1 MNNDLSKFIQCV
13 ILIVGLYFYL
23 RGLNIKNKKVP
34 RLKMLDTIFSK
45 YYELY
50 FFKFRSLRSYPKL
63 LEIYK
68 DMAIECHNQGIDI
81 ETVKLGVEVL
91 NTDNKNILFSF
102 ISGFIVFMG
111 ATQLTGFLNTVKEV
125 SSFLGTNDSSLG
137 YILNGFIEYIFENN
151 IHIALL
157 IIIIIVPIVFL
168 VRIDNRKNVIK
179 YSKDSQMKYI
189 IKDFSN
195 YYENQFDNENEP
207 KTLIVTED
215 TRNLFNIK
223 ITKFTNG
230 FNIYIPAELA
240 KNGKYNKY
248 TFENNVNEK
257 KIRLFWKNNEEY
269 EFTFKKLNNWKLE
282 KVSCLNEKNGSD
294 ISQEEFQKLEI
305 IFEILFEEARE
316 EYLSADKFSLKMSD
330 LINNIN
336 KETNNKYYKFF
347 LLVLLFLII
356 FLFTSVLIVTIF
368 IIVYFDWFYIFFL
381 AYLCYQ
387 ISSWLLK
394 KVH

>member
-1 MNNDLSKFIQCV
+1 MINDLSKFVQCV

-50 FFKFRSLRSYPKL
+50 FFKFRSLKKYPKL

-68 DMAIECHNQGIDI
+68 DMAIECYNQGIDI
-81 ETVKLGVEVL
+81 ETVKLSVEDL
-91 NTDNKNILFSF
+91 NSDNKNILFSF
-102 ISGFIVFMG
+102 ISGFIIFMG
-111 ATQLTGFLNTVKEV
+111 ATQLTGLLNTVKEV
-125 SSFLGTNDSSLG
+125 SSFLKITDSSLIS
-137 YILNGFIEYIFENN
+137 ILNGFIEFIFENN

-157 IIIIIVPIVFL
+157 IIIIVTPIVFL
-168 VRIDNRKNVIK
+168 VRLDNRKNVIK

-195 YYENQFDNENEP
+195 YYENQFDNETDS
-207 KTLIVTED
+207 KTIIVTED

-223 ITKFTNG
+223 ITKFTNN

-240 KNGKYNKY
+240 KDNQYCNY
-248 TFENNVNEK
+248 RFENNDSEK
-257 KIRLFWKNNEEY
+257 KIKLCWKSNEEY
-269 EFTFKKLNNWKLE
+269 EFTFEKLNNWKLK
-282 KVSCLNEKNGSD
+282 KVRCLNEENDSD

-305 IFEILFEEARE
+305 IFEILFEEAKE
-316 EYLSADKFSLKMSD
+316 EYLNADKFSLKMTD
-330 LINNIN
+330 LINKIYNETTN
-336 KETNNKYYKFF
+336 KCIRF
-347 LLVLLFLII
+347 LKLVLLFLLIISVAIALAVII
-356 FLFTSVLIVTIF
+356 FM
-368 IIVYFDWFYIFFL
+368 IVYLDLFYIFFIV
-381 AYLCYQ
+381 YLCYQ

>member
-63 LEIYK
+63 LKIYK

>member
-1 MNNDLSKFIQCV
+1 
-13 ILIVGLYFYL
+13 
-23 RGLNIKNKKVP
+23 
-34 RLKMLDTIFSK
+34 
-45 YYELY
+45 
-50 FFKFRSLRSYPKL
+50 
-63 LEIYK
+63 
-68 DMAIECHNQGIDI
+68 
-81 ETVKLGVEVL
+81 
-91 NTDNKNILFSF
+91 
-102 ISGFIVFMG
+102 
-111 ATQLTGFLNTVKEV
+111 
-125 SSFLGTNDSSLG
+125 
-137 YILNGFIEYIFENN
+137 
-151 IHIALL
+151 
-157 IIIIIVPIVFL
+157 
-168 VRIDNRKNVIK
+168 
-179 YSKDSQMKYI
+179 MKYI

-269 EFTFKKLNNWKLE
+269 EFTFNKLNNWKLE

>member
-1 MNNDLSKFIQCV
+1 MINDLSKFIQCV

-50 FFKFRSLRSYPKL
+50 FFKFRNLKKYPKL
-63 LEIYK
+63 IEIYR
-68 DMAIECHNQGIDI
+68 DMAIECYNQGIDI
-81 ETVKLGVEVL
+81 ETVKLSVEDL
-91 NTDNKNILFSF
+91 NSDNKNILFSF
-102 ISGFIVFMG
+102 ISGFIVFFG
-111 ATQLTGFLNTVKEV
+111 ATQLTVFLNTVKEV
-125 SSFLGTNDSSLG
+125 SSFLETTNSSLG
-137 YILNGFIEYIFENN
+137 YILNCFIEFIFKNN
-151 IHIALL
+151 IHIELL
-157 IIIIIVPIVFL
+157 IIIIVIPIVFL

-195 YYENQFDNENEP
+195 YYENQFDNETGP

-223 ITKFTNG
+223 VTKFTNN

-240 KNGKYNKY
+240 KNDKYYNY
-248 TFENNVNEK
+248 RFENKVNEN
-257 KIRLFWKNNEEY
+257 KIQLCWKNNEEY
-269 EFTFKKLNNWKLE
+269 EFTFQKLNNWKLK
-282 KVSCLNEKNGSD
+282 KVRCLNENNSSD
-294 ISQEEFQKLEI
+294 ISQEEFKKLEI
-305 IFEILFEEARE
+305 IFEILFEEASE
-316 EYLSADKFSLKMSD
+316 EYLNTDKFSIKMGD
-330 LINNIN
+330 LINNIYN
-336 KETNNKYYKFF
+336 KTTNKCFRIIK
-347 LLVLLFLII
+347 LVLLFVFII
-356 FLFTSVLIVTIF
+356 LFTIVLIGTIF
-368 IIVYFDWFYIFFL
+368 IIVYLDLFYIFFIF
-381 AYLCYQ
+381 YLGYQ